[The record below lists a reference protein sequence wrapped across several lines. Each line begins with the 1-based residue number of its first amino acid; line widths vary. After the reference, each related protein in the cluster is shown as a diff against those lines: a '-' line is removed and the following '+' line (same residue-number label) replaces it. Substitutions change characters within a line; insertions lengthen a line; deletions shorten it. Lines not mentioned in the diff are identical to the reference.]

1 MRVLG
6 RLLVLLIVLAVI
18 VGGAFAWEKFNFEAP
33 GPAAANGAAETDVVI
48 KPGIGLRGISGAL
61 HDAGVVDNP
70 DLFLWGVRLRRTTAL
85 IKAGEYAIPSR
96 ASMQDILDI
105 LIAGKSIEHK
115 ITAAEGLTSDMIAKL
130 INADAELTGDPVA
143 APAEGTLLPETYLFL
158 RGATRAEILAR
169 MAAAQKKLIAKL
181 WPRRDADLP
190 YKTVHEAIILASIV
204 EKETSLPAERRHIAA
219 IFVNRLRTGMKLQSD
234 PTIIYSITGG
244 YPLGRGIRLSE
255 LNRVTPYN
263 TYAVAGLTPTP
274 ICNPGKDAIAAVLNP
289 GTTNDLYFVASGTGG
304 HVFSATIA
312 DQNRAVAALRA
323 RERIEKMKP
332 AMPEATVPHL

>member
-1 MRVLG
+1 MRILG
-6 RLLVLLIVLAVI
+6 RLLLVLVVLAII

-33 GPAAANGAAETDVVI
+33 GPAAANGASETDVVI
-48 KPGIGLRGISGAL
+48 KPGIGLHGISAAL
-61 HDAGVVDNP
+61 KDAGTIDNP

-96 ASMQDILDI
+96 ASMRDIMDI

-130 INADAELTGDPVA
+130 INTDAELQGDPVA

-158 RGATRAEILAR
+158 RGATRTEIVDR
-169 MAAAQKKLIAKL
+169 MAAAQKKLIARL
-181 WPRRDADLP
+181 WPKRDANLP
-190 YKTVHEAIILASIV
+190 YHTVREAIILASIV

-244 YPLGRGIRLSE
+244 YPLGRGIRMSE
-255 LNRVTPYN
+255 LSRVTPYN

-312 DQNRAVAALRA
+312 DQNRAVAALRS
-323 RERIEKMKP
+323 RERIEKLKP
-332 AMPEATVPHL
+332 PMPAATVPKL